1 MPARKPP
8 KRKPSVLKRQ
18 RQNLKRRAQNQR
30 FISELKTYSKK
41 LRALVAKG
49 EKEKAVEFLRLV
61 QKKYDKAAQ
70 NGYIKTKNASRHISR
85 LTLLVNKLVNQKQ

>member
-18 RQNLKRRAQNQR
+18 RQNLKRREQNRR
-30 FISELKTYSKK
+30 FLSELKTYSKK
-41 LRALVAKG
+41 LREIVAKG
-49 EKEKAVEFLRLV
+49 DKEKAVDFLRLV

-70 NGYIKTKNASRHISR
+70 NGYIKVKNASRHVSR
-85 LTLLVNKLVNQKQ
+85 LSNLVNNLLKQK

>member
-18 RQNLKRRAQNQR
+18 RQNLKRRAQNTR
-30 FISELKTYSKK
+30 FRSELKTYSKK
-41 LRALVAKG
+41 LRLLVAQG
-49 EKEKAVEFLRLV
+49 EKEKAKELLRLV

-70 NGYIKTKNASRHISR
+70 NGYIKPGNASRHISR
-85 LTLLVNKLVNQKQ
+85 LTHLVNDLLNKK